1 MTRRRLIILLLLIL
15 PPLLAAG
22 QPYLHNLEVKVNI
35 SDNGDAVV
43 TEKRTM
49 TITSKGTECY
59 IPMGGLRGITLSD
72 FKVSDETGLD
82 YSLIGW
88 DVSATRSQKAGRCG
102 IVPKGEGEYELCWGL
117 DELKDG
123 ESQKDK
129 VYIISYTLGSLM
141 KSYHEAEGFNHMF
154 VNPGIYP
161 LPEKVSLR
169 VEVDSTQID
178 TSNARGWAF
187 GYYGNTEFADGGFE
201 AWTDNFTSSSSMIIM
216 LALKKDIIHPS
227 DTLDSDFQEV
237 VDYALEGS
245 NFGGEYDGEEHFF
258 TDDWATWICGKL
270 GKTKESLIENVS
282 TAICIAIIGLFFL
295 LLSFLKKVLSLLA
308 YLISLKPLFVLIR
321 RIKINRKANGGLTP
335 WQREIPFN
343 GSLFAAGKALNFLS
357 YKETPDINNIL
368 GAFILRLFQRGELL
382 LTWEDGKQTIRI
394 GEHTDQTDNPQ
405 KTDGNIKSPADI
417 RMENTLYYI
426 FKSAAGKDGVLQ
438 EKELKR
444 WLKNKN
450 SYAEKLLELRKTSSK
465 PNKEE
470 LAGLIKLKKFL
481 QDFTLIEERG
491 VVEVKL
497 WDEYLVFA
505 TLLGIADQVRKDFRK
520 VCPEYFAMSKF
531 ATAMENASFDFNTT
545 VYSIANYTTNAA
557 VYSSL
562 FAERAAA
569 SSSLWSGS
577 SGGSSY
583 SGGGGHSSFSGG
595 GGYSGGGSGGGI
607 R

>member
-1 MTRRRLIILLLLIL
+1 MIKRHVIILLFWLML
-15 PPLLAAG
+15 PLWAAG

-35 SDNGDAVV
+35 RDNGDAVV

-59 IPMGGLRGITLSD
+59 IPMEGLRGITLSD
-72 FKVSDETGLD
+72 FKVSDETGRD
-82 YSLIGW
+82 YALVGW
-88 DVSATRSQKAGRCG
+88 DVSATRSQKEGHCG
-102 IVPKGEGEYELCWGL
+102 IVSKGEGAYELCWGL
-117 DELKDG
+117 DQLKAG

-129 VYIISYTLGSLM
+129 VYTISYTLGSLM
-141 KSYHEAEGFNHMF
+141 KSYNEAEGFNHMF

-169 VEVDSTQID
+169 VEMDSIQLD

-187 GYYGNTEFADGGFE
+187 GYYGSTEFTDGGFE
-201 AWTDNFTSSSSMIIM
+201 AWTENFTSSSSMIIM
-216 LALKKDIIHPS
+216 LALKKDFIYPS
-227 DTLDSDFQEV
+227 DTLDTDFQEV
-237 VDYALEGS
+237 VDYALEGAS
-245 NFGGEYDGEEHFF
+245 FGGEYDGEEQFF

-270 GKTKESLIENVS
+270 GINKDSIIQNVS
-282 TAICIAIIGLFFL
+282 TAICIAFIGLFFL
-295 LLSFLKKVLSLLA
+295 LMSFLKSILTILA
-308 YLISLKPLFVLIR
+308 YIISLKPLRVLIR
-321 RIKINRKANGGLTP
+321 RLKISRKANGGLSP

-343 GSLFAAGKALNFLS
+343 GSLFAAGKALNTLS

-438 EKELKR
+438 ENELKR

-450 SYAEKLLELRKTSSK
+450 SYAEKLLELRNTTNK

-470 LAGLIKLKKFL
+470 LAGLMRLKKFL

-531 ATAMENASFDFNTT
+531 ATAMENASFDFSTT
-545 VYSIANYTTNAA
+545 VYSIANYTANAA
-557 VYSSL
+557 EYSRLST
-562 FAERAAA
+562 ERAAA
-569 SSSLWSGS
+569 ASSMWSGG

-583 SGGGGHSSFSGG
+583 RGGGGHSSFSGG
-595 GGYSGGGSGGGI
+595 GGHSGGGGGGGI